1 MAYLKVKYP
10 IYFITN
16 LLNMSLGS
24 EIKTKEYIDEARKK
38 EIKIL
43 KPDVNKADST
53 YKVIGSSLMIPLGSI
68 KNLGI
73 TASSAILE
81 ERKNNGDFKD
91 YLDFVARIYGKSNNK
106 KTIAALIDAG
116 ALDSFH
122 LTKKAMI
129 ENLDAAINYAGLI
142 SDLDASFVMKPIIE
156 NREEYE
162 EEELREK
169 ELNSYGFYVTNHP
182 TSKFQDKSIMKLEQ
196 EKSYFDKRVKC
207 VVLVEKIK
215 TIKTKK
221 GDNMAFITASDET
234 GTGEFVVF
242 PNGYSLIKNIK
253 NGDIIAVQGL
263 VTKRFDSYQIN
274 INGLQKVVGGI
285 HA

>member
-1 MAYLKVKYP
+1 M
-10 IYFITN
+10 T
-16 LLNMSLGS
+16 S
-24 EIKTKEYIDEARKK
+24 
-38 EIKIL
+38 
-43 KPDVNKADST
+43 
-53 YKVIGSSLMIPLGSI
+53 
-68 KNLGI
+68 
-73 TASSAILE
+73 
-81 ERKNNGDFKD
+81 
-91 YLDFVARIYGKSNNK
+91 
-106 KTIAALIDAG
+106 LIDAG
-116 ALDSFH
+116 ALDCFN

-129 ENLDAAINYAGLI
+129 ENLDAAINYASLI
-142 SDLDASFVMKPIIE
+142 SDLDSSFVMKPMIE
-156 NREEYE
+156 NEKEYD
-162 EEELREK
+162 EEELRKK

-182 TSKFQDKSIMKLEQ
+182 TAKFQDKSIMKLEQ
-196 EKSYFDKRVKC
+196 ETSYFDKRVKC

-242 PNGYSLIKNIK
+242 PNGYSLIKNIQ

-274 INGLQKVVGGI
+274 INGLQKVVGGT